1 MRKLSIETEKV
12 NMEYERYRF
21 LFGFDNLVTVF
32 SPYDYMNVTHSSK
45 DYKVTYSFEHTCSSI
60 EDVLMDLE
68 VFVRTG
74 NGKVVL
80 NDVVGI
86 KINGSVY
93 CFRYLGMKNAQLSL
107 LDGYHE
113 VTNFIETEKNNLIRE
128 IHRENKVMSVL
139 HGELI
144 PIDKIEIE
152 ENLLY
157 AIDGEMFKPTG
168 DYGKGFTT
176 TDYSLYCLEEDMEI
190 NKVNPYPKPF
200 FNISV
205 ALYYFLHSKNGKRTK
220 KRCPILLLNRQ
231 ELEMIKDYHQLNRLI
246 G

>member
-21 LFGFDNLVTVF
+21 IFGFDNLITVF
-32 SPYDYMNVTHSSK
+32 KPHDYMNATPNSK
-45 DYKVTYSFEHTCSSI
+45 DYRVAFSIEHTCSSI

-68 VFVRTG
+68 LFVRTG
-74 NGKVVL
+74 NERVII

-86 KINGSVY
+86 KINGSIY
-93 CFRYLGMKNAQLSL
+93 CFRYLGMINAQLSSL
-107 LDGYHE
+107 EGYHE
-113 VTNFIETEKNNLIRE
+113 VQNFIEYEKNNLIKE
-128 IHRENKVMSVL
+128 IHRQNKVMSVL
-139 HGELI
+139 YGELI
-144 PIDKIEIE
+144 PIEKIEME

-157 AIDGEMFKPTG
+157 AIDGEMFKPSG

-176 TDYSLYCLEEDMEI
+176 TDYSLYCLEDMEI

-205 ALYYFLHSKNGKRTK
+205 ALYYFLHNKNGKRTK
-220 KRCPILLLNRQ
+220 KRSPILLLNRQ

>member
-1 MRKLSIETEKV
+1 MRKLSLETEKV
-12 NMEYERYRF
+12 NMEYERYCF
-21 LFGFDNLVTVF
+21 IFGFDNRVTVF
-32 SPYDYMNVTHSSK
+32 RPYDYMKITHNSE
-45 DYKVTYSFEHTCSSI
+45 DYKITYSFEHTCSSI

-68 VFVRTG
+68 VFMRIG
-74 NGKVVL
+74 NGKIVL

-86 KINGSVY
+86 KINGSIY
-93 CFRYLGMKNAQLSL
+93 CFRYLGMNKACLSM

-113 VTNFIETEKNNLIRE
+113 VTNFIEIEKNNLIRE
-128 IHRENKVMSVL
+128 IHMENKVISVL

-144 PIDKIEIE
+144 PIEKIEMK

-157 AIDGEMFKPTG
+157 AIDGEVFKPTG
-168 DYGKGFTT
+168 DYRKGFTT
-176 TDYSLYCLEEDMEI
+176 TDYSLYCLENMEI

-205 ALYYFLHSKNGKRTK
+205 ALYYFLHSKNGKNAK
-220 KRCPILLLNRQ
+220 KKCPILLLNRQ

>member
-32 SPYDYMNVTHSSK
+32 QPYDYMNVTHNSK
-45 DYKVTYSFEHTCSSI
+45 DYKVAYSFEHTCSSI

-93 CFRYLGMKNAQLSL
+93 CFRYLGMKNAQLLL

-176 TDYSLYCLEEDMEI
+176 TDYSLYCLEANGFI
-190 NKVNPYPKPF
+190 NF
-200 FNISV
+200 F
-205 ALYYFLHSKNGKRTK
+205 YFLFCGLRKQILPAFSKLCKTYFMKFGNSSHPVLLFMGLMHVIQ
-220 KRCPILLLNRQ
+220 PIPNLTF
-231 ELEMIKDYHQLNRLI
+231 
-246 G
+246 